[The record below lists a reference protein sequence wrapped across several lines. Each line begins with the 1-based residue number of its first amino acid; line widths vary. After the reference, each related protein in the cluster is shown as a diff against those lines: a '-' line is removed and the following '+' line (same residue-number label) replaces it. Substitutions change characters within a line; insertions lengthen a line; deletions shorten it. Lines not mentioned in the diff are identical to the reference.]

1 MAAIAKFNVPTQ
13 QRMKHFRDKDILS
26 LDVSDSELRKIY
38 IFGICFLADL

>member
-1 MAAIAKFNVPTQ
+1 
-13 QRMKHFRDKDILS
+13 LS